1 MNVVILTVGVV
12 YGSCKASHLPER
24 CTERSAVYCCS
35 DVSFHIVSV
44 IVASVYTAVG
54 TAVTDKSVACTAL
67 YGVVFLVGG
76 QAAGRKQQEKCER
89 QSYNQFHNCATAL
102 LQILLVKRLDVV
114 KRYFLQIVIK
124 VSMAR
129 AGHNEQLL
137 IVARQLLEGV
147 LAHVS

>member
-44 IVASVYTAVG
+44 IVASVYTAV
-54 TAVTDKSVACTAL
+54 ADKSVACTAL

>member
-1 MNVVILTVGVV
+1 MNVVIQAVGVV

-24 CTERSAVYCCS
+24 CTERSAVYRYFNIPFHV
-35 DVSFHIVSV
+35 VSI
-44 IVASVYTAVG
+44 IVAIVCTAVSAIIADVAVDYTIPYG
-54 TAVTDKSVACTAL
+54 TILRA
-67 YGVVFLVGG
+67 GG

-102 LQILLVKRLDVV
+102 LQILPVKRLDVV

-124 VSMAR
+124 VSMAC

-137 IVARQLLEGV
+137 VVARQPLEGV